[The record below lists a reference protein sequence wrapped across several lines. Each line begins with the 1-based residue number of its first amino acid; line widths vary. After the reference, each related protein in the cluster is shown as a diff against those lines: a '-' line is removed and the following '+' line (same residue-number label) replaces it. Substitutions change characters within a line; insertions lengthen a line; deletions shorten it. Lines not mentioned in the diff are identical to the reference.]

1 MAAYFAQANITY
13 IFLRKSKI
21 YVVIYLTFLMSRC
34 IPVYSA
40 LLIMHYYQNVLV
52 WGFTSKQT
60 ETCKNRFG

>member
-34 IPVYSA
+34 IPVY
-40 LLIMHYYQNVLV
+40 YVLV
-52 WGFTSKQT
+52 KCCILHYSFKM
-60 ETCKNRFG
+60 F

>member
-52 WGFTSKQT
+52 
-60 ETCKNRFG
+60 